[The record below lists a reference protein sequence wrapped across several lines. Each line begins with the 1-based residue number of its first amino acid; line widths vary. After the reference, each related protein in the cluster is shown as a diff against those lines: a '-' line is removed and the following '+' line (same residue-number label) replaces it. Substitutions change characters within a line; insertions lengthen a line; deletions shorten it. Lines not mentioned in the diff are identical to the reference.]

1 MKTYEL
7 SPAALRALNE
17 MREDYGF
24 TDGPRFLDDVLD
36 VLAQLHHLSRGER
49 RLRQELRRIPPMAR
63 TPLSRAIRAAR
74 AKTSAA

>member
-36 VLAQLHHLSRGER
+36 VLNQLHHLGRGER

-63 TPLSRAIRAAR
+63 ASMSRAIRAAR